1 MCLLG
6 LFMTDVAS
14 YDLREMRWDGCG
26 SLEEDGMTGA
36 EKKGDW
42 REWGV
47 RTVEKGELRQAVD

>member
-1 MCLLG
+1 
-6 LFMTDVAS
+6 MTDVAS
-14 YDLREMRWDGCG
+14 CDLREMRWDGCG